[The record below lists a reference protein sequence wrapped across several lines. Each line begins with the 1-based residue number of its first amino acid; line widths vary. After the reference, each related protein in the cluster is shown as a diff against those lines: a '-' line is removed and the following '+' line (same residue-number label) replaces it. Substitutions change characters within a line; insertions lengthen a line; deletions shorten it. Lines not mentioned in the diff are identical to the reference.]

1 MHVSPLNG
9 TLQTLAVDW
18 PLSRVILDNGP
29 PRCQAFRS
37 EPDVPPI
44 LVSGTYRPRAAGDR
58 RPRILALIITGELRT
73 LLQEQG
79 LLDVLQF
86 RRSIGVADTDTFVH
100 VSRADTRTPGLGAT
114 LSPRRVP
121 RALCTDVS
129 PAPAEI
135 PNGVYETKQQV
146 ASEVQLRR
154 ILDALGPVRTHSP
167 PRHTS
172 TTLTCSLTLS

>member
-1 MHVSPLNG
+1 MFES
-9 TLQTLAVDW
+9 
-18 PLSRVILDNGP
+18 
-29 PRCQAFRS
+29 F
-37 EPDVPPI
+37 DV
-44 LVSGTYRPRAAGDR
+44 TW
-58 RPRILALIITGELRT
+58 TW
-73 LLQEQG
+73 
-79 LLDVLQF
+79 QF
-86 RRSIGVADTDTFVH
+86 GVAFTYTVI
-100 VSRADTRTPGLGAT
+100 VPGLGAT

-172 TTLTCSLTLS
+172 TNLTCSLTLS

>member
-1 MHVSPLNG
+1 MW
-9 TLQTLAVDW
+9 T
-18 PLSRVILDNGP
+18 
-29 PRCQAFRS
+29 
-37 EPDVPPI
+37 
-44 LVSGTYRPRAAGDR
+44 
-58 RPRILALIITGELRT
+58 
-73 LLQEQG
+73 
-79 LLDVLQF
+79 
-86 RRSIGVADTDTFVH
+86 
-100 VSRADTRTPGLGAT
+100 
-114 LSPRRVP
+114 
-121 RALCTDVS
+121 